1 MKYIYLLCAVLVLS
15 ACGNTK
21 HSHLTSSFKLKR
33 AQPTEQRSNEQRTLA
48 SAEPAHEK
56 QLISETPEHE
66 QPAVVAV
73 QPAINAVAP
82 AEKEIITRPNAIFP
96 DLAAIDNTPLP
107 EDSLENVREA
117 QEKYDIATKAEKNG
131 KRGKVFGLLSLIT
144 MLTFV
149 FGFLTIPFA
158 IAGLVNSAIALRAPY
173 ITDKGLKDARAG
185 LVMSVLSLAITIL
198 LVILLVLII
207 LALV

>member
-1 MKYIYLLCAVLVLS
+1 MKYIYLLCLVLVLS

-21 HSHLTSSFKLKR
+21 HSHMTSSFKLKR
-33 AQPTEQRSNEQRTLA
+33 VQPTEHADEERTLTSAQPTG
-48 SAEPAHEK
+48 EK
-56 QLISETPEHE
+56 QLISEAPDLQSVVAPQ
-66 QPAVVAV
+66 QPAAD
-73 QPAINAVAP
+73 PIAP
-82 AEKEIITRPNAIFP
+82 ATKEIITRPNAIYP
-96 DLAAIDNTPLP
+96 DVASINTPLP

-158 IAGLVNSAIALRAPY
+158 IAGLVNSVIAIRAPY

-185 LVMSVLSLAITIL
+185 LVMSILSLAITLLLIIL
-198 LVILLVLII
+198 LVILI
-207 LALV
+207 LAII